1 MRFLALIYFLSIAY
15 LGSAQSQNIIGSA
28 QQQNGTAGFFGTLMT
43 RKEMN
48 TTIDGSP
55 YINSYWKPGMLFLEN
70 DTEINVNLLNYNV
83 FENSLTYKEQDKEYL
98 ISTHTDLKQFVIG
111 DDVFVYLYSDHSKDI
126 YQLLSDGPIRL
137 LKRYYCKILM
147 GMESKGIIGATNDKY
162 MMNDD
167 LFIQKKG
174 LQPDGFK
181 ARKRELYRL
190 MDDKKEEIKF
200 YLDEN
205 DLNINKEEDLIQVFD
220 HYNELISM

>member
-1 MRFLALIYFLSIAY
+1 
-15 LGSAQSQNIIGSA
+15 
-28 QQQNGTAGFFGTLMT
+28 
-43 RKEMN
+43 
-48 TTIDGSP
+48 
-55 YINSYWKPGMLFLEN
+55 
-70 DTEINVNLLNYNV
+70 
-83 FENSLTYKEQDKEYL
+83 
-98 ISTHTDLKQFVIG
+98 
-111 DDVFVYLYSDHSKDI
+111 
-126 YQLLSDGPIRL
+126 
-137 LKRYYCKILM
+137 M

-200 YLDEN
+200 YMDEN